1 MIESYPIGDVDFEWL
16 EKVVRHAGE
25 IALRHFRKV
34 RATRK
39 ADNTVVTAADGE
51 VEAFLRD
58 ALSRA
63 FPADGFLGE
72 EMGSSAGRSG
82 RTWVIDPIDGTASY
96 ALGLPVWG
104 VSVGLMRD
112 QDRQPVAGLFY
123 MPLVNELY
131 LSHGSDAS
139 FDGQPMHVD
148 DSGAIDGESS
158 LLVISEV
165 HRIFR
170 IDFPGKVRALGSV
183 AAHLCYVARGTA
195 LAALL
200 RSFSIWDIAG
210 TLPILRAAGG
220 DLRYLSGRA
229 LDPAELAE
237 GRKCTEPVL
246 AGAPWALDYFSQRVK
261 DLDRG
266 EGEA

>member
-16 EKVVRHAGE
+16 EKAVRHAGE

-34 RATRK
+34 RAIRK

-58 ALSRA
+58 ALRQA

-72 EMGSSAGRSG
+72 ETGSSAGRSG

-104 VSVGLMRD
+104 VSVGLM
-112 QDRQPVAGLFY
+112 QDGQPVAGVFY

-131 LSHGSDAS
+131 LSHGNDAL
-139 FDGQPMHVD
+139 FDGGPMHAD
-148 DSGAIDGESS
+148 ESGRVDGESL
-158 LLVISEV
+158 LLVTAKA
-165 HRIFR
+165 HRNFR
-170 IDFPGKVRALGSV
+170 IDFAGKTRALGS
-183 AAHLCYVARGTA
+183 AAADVCYVARGTA

-200 RSFSIWDIAG
+200 HHFSIWDIAAA
-210 TLPILRAAGG
+210 LPILRAAGG

-229 LDPAELAE
+229 LDPAELAG
-237 GRKCTEPVL
+237 GRHCSEPVL
-246 AGAPWALDYFSQRVK
+246 AGSPWALDYFAGRI
-261 DLDRG
+261 
-266 EGEA
+266 EAIGHGA

>member
-1 MIESYPIGDVDFEWL
+1 MIESYPLGDLDFEWL

-72 EMGSSAGRSG
+72 ETGGGAGRSG
-82 RTWVIDPIDGTASY
+82 RTWVIDPIDGTAAY
-96 ALGLPVWG
+96 AIGLPVWG

-112 QDRQPVAGLFY
+112 RQPAAGLFY

-131 LSHGSDAS
+131 LSHGGDAS
-139 FDGQPMHVD
+139 FDGRPMRVD
-148 DSGAIDGESS
+148 DSGYVDSESS
-158 LLVISEV
+158 LLVTSEA
-165 HRIFR
+165 HRYFR
-170 IDFPGKVRALGSV
+170 IDFVGKTRALGSA
-183 AAHLCYVARGTA
+183 AAHVCYVARGTA
-195 LAALL
+195 MAALL
-200 RSFSIWDIAG
+200 RYFSIWDIAAA
-210 TLPILRAAGG
+210 LPILRAAGG

-229 LDPAELAE
+229 LDPAELAD
-237 GRKCTEPVL
+237 GRRCSEPVL
-246 AGAPWALDYFSQRVK
+246 AGAPWALDYFTGRIEDV
-261 DLDRG
+261 RHG
-266 EGEA
+266 E